1 MRWRMA
7 WPTLGGCGM
16 GAVKLGE
23 LVMRRYRVQRELAAG
38 GASVVYLAH
47 DERLARPV
55 CIKVFAFSDGVTA
68 DRGAVYDHFVQEAF
82 ALSRLTHPSTLRIY
96 DFGHVEDAAR
106 NAPAVFNDL
115 DGALEMAMREA
126 GTPVQVYEYV
136 NGGTL
141 SQLVREHGALT
152 WSEVWPIVE
161 SLCGALAEAH
171 SLGIIHRDIK
181 PQNILFTQN
190 ALTLQVKLADFG
202 IAKWDTSDAV
212 VAMQAQRRARTLGPR
227 AMYSPTWAPPEQLE
241 GRATSAATDVYS
253 LAAVALFLLTGE
265 ALFAGDTSDASLDL
279 AAALLR
285 RKSARTLIGDALLR
299 ARDIGPLPDTL
310 WPVFCKALAYAPAER
325 YQSVVDFSLGL
336 RIANG
341 APLEPL
347 GGVFARASSPVLRA
361 KGTAVSDEQTL
372 IVRAEQSQ
380 QAAQQ
385 AAAAARPVPFV
396 AQQRWLNRQLSIV
409 YAPNGNADML
419 GPVGATVS
427 LSILRATNSYCITA
441 TTGLVEVAGL
451 PPARVMQFYANAE
464 FAVVDAAGTVGC
476 RAKLLISEETDK
488 HYRFVVDGLPCLFEK
503 SDCVDPVCIDFG
515 AGAAMYVV
523 YCLGRAVGKAARA

>member
-1 MRWRMA
+1 MA

-106 NAPAVFNDL
+106 NAPAAFNDL

-171 SLGIIHRDIK
+171 SLGII
-181 PQNILFTQN
+181 
-190 ALTLQVKLADFG
+190 
-202 IAKWDTSDAV
+202 
-212 VAMQAQRRARTLGPR
+212 
-227 AMYSPTWAPPEQLE
+227 
-241 GRATSAATDVYS
+241 
-253 LAAVALFLLTGE
+253 
-265 ALFAGDTSDASLDL
+265 
-279 AAALLR
+279 
-285 RKSARTLIGDALLR
+285 
-299 ARDIGPLPDTL
+299 
-310 WPVFCKALAYAPAER
+310 
-325 YQSVVDFSLGL
+325 
-336 RIANG
+336 
-341 APLEPL
+341 
-347 GGVFARASSPVLRA
+347 
-361 KGTAVSDEQTL
+361 
-372 IVRAEQSQ
+372 
-380 QAAQQ
+380 
-385 AAAAARPVPFV
+385 
-396 AQQRWLNRQLSIV
+396 
-409 YAPNGNADML
+409 
-419 GPVGATVS
+419 
-427 LSILRATNSYCITA
+427 
-441 TTGLVEVAGL
+441 
-451 PPARVMQFYANAE
+451 
-464 FAVVDAAGTVGC
+464 
-476 RAKLLISEETDK
+476 
-488 HYRFVVDGLPCLFEK
+488 
-503 SDCVDPVCIDFG
+503 
-515 AGAAMYVV
+515 
-523 YCLGRAVGKAARA
+523 